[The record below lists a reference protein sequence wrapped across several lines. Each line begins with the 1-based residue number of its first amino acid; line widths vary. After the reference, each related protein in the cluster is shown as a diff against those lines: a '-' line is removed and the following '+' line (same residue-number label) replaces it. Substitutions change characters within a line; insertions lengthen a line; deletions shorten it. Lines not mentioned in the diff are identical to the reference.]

1 MQKCK
6 LVQDA
11 MPSLIGIILLETL
24 QMMVEGA
31 VGLTFE
37 YNGKMVPV
45 SKRGKVSGRC
55 AFSGIS

>member
-1 MQKCK
+1 
-6 LVQDA
+6 

-24 QMMVEGA
+24 QMMVKGA

-37 YNGKMVPV
+37 CNGKMVPV